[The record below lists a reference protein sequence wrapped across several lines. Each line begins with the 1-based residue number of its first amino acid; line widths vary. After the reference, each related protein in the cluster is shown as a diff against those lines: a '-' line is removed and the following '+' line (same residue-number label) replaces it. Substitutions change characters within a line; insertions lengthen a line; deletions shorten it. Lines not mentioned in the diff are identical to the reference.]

1 MLSQSPVPRMRTG
14 SPHPALSRTA
24 CQVPAGAR
32 VRAWPHDDD
41 RPSPGDVKTM
51 HPYMREELA
60 REREREL
67 RRWAGRYGL
76 LRSGRRR
83 PESVRQR
90 AGRALAG
97 IGLALARGSGDA

>member
-24 CQVPAGAR
+24 CQVPASAR

-60 REREREL
+60 RQREREL